1 MYPRQDPYRTQAD
14 HDEALDE
21 PHIEPRPK
29 ASSGS
34 DTLTASQTLSTA
46 LLLAGRSAVTI
57 EHQGVHY
64 VLRAT
69 RSGKLILT
77 K

>member
-1 MYPRQDPYRTQAD
+1 MSISPSDSPPCAEPVHAGTSSVRTSQAGGTG
-14 HDEALDE
+14 
-21 PHIEPRPK
+21 P
-29 ASSGS
+29 
-34 DTLTASQTLSTA
+34 TLSSEA
-46 LLLAGRSAVTI
+46 LLAGRTAVTI
-57 EHQGVHY
+57 EHLGERY

>member
-1 MYPRQDPYRTQAD
+1 MSIAPPDSPSSA
-14 HDEALDE
+14 E
-21 PHIEPRPK
+21 PAHAGAHAARAAAPGG
-29 ASSGS
+29 AG
-34 DTLTASQTLSTA
+34 QTLSSEA
-46 LLLAGRSAVTI
+46 LLAGRTAVTI
-57 EHQGVHY
+57 EHLGERY

>member
-1 MYPRQDPYRTQAD
+1 MSS
-14 HDEALDE
+14 EA
-21 PHIEPRPK
+21 
-29 ASSGS
+29 
-34 DTLTASQTLSTA
+34 
-46 LLLAGRSAVTI
+46 LLAGRTAVTI
-57 EHQGVHY
+57 EHLGERY

>member
-21 PHIEPRPK
+21 PLIEPRPK
-29 ASSGS
+29 ADSRS
-34 DTLTASQTLSTA
+34 DALTAGQPLSTA

>member
-1 MYPRQDPYRTQAD
+1 MSPTPTD
-14 HDEALDE
+14 L
-21 PHIEPRPK
+21 
-29 ASSGS
+29 ASSAEPAHAGAPASRTVQPSVAGQPLSS
-34 DTLTASQTLSTA
+34 DA
-46 LLLAGRSAVTI
+46 LLAGRTAVTI
-57 EHQGVHY
+57 EHLGERY

>member
-1 MYPRQDPYRTQAD
+1 MSITQS
-14 HDEALDE
+14 ES
-21 PHIEPRPK
+21 
-29 ASSGS
+29 ASSAEPSHAGVPAARAAQS
-34 DTLTASQTLSTA
+34 GGAGQTLSSEA
-46 LLLAGRSAVTI
+46 LLAGRTAVTI
-57 EHQGVHY
+57 EHLGERY

>member
-21 PHIEPRPK
+21 PLIEPRPK
-29 ASSGS
+29 ASGS

>member
-1 MYPRQDPYRTQAD
+1 MRFRQGLYRTQAD

-21 PHIEPRPK
+21 PPIDPLPE
-29 ASSGS
+29 AESSS
-34 DTLTASQTLSTA
+34 VTLTASQPLSTA